1 MSNNPRKPELGYQ
14 ALRKGRF
21 SVPDGVYFITTNVS
35 DRKPLLREAG
45 AAAVVVDSLRHLE
58 KTGELT
64 LYSYVVMPDH
74 LHLLFGLQNTVG
86 LPAVMRKF
94 KGYTGKILSN
104 KLSIASFWQKGY
116 YDHLVRNKKDLQD
129 CIKYMADNPVK
140 CELVGQISDYPWFY
154 LMDGIWLD

>member
-74 LHLLFGLQNTVG
+74 LHVLFALQETG
-86 LPAVMRKF
+86 DLPAVMRKF
-94 KGYTGKILSN
+94 KGFTGSFG
-104 KLSIASFWQKGY
+104 IALKNVLRIRPDIWCTE
-116 YDHLVRNKKDLQD
+116 YDTHH
-129 CIKYMADNPVK
+129 C
-140 CELVGQISDYPWFY
+140 DY
-154 LMDGIWLD
+154 